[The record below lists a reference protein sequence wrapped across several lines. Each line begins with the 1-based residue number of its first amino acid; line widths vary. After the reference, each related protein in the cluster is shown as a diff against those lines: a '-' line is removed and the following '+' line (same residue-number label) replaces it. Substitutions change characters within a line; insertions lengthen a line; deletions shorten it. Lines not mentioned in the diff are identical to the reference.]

1 MKTITK
7 NTEKSLID
15 EFIVTLKKDVLK
27 KKGENKRY
35 SLVLTGGESP
45 INLYRKFVE
54 YKIDWSNIDLF
65 WGDERYVSQ
74 NSKSSNYKLAYNTFI
89 KKIKINKKNLFP
101 VKTEINSA
109 IKSSKNY
116 SNLIKNYFKNK
127 TISFDCFLLGMGND
141 GHIASIFP
149 YSVELKKKFISKP
162 VYRRDFTRITLG
174 LNIINDSK
182 KTILWLNNKFKS
194 KKFNKLKTLGKAI
207 PLNMLNK
214 KKTIVYKVE

>member
-15 EFIVTLKKDVLK
+15 EFIVSLKKDVLK
-27 KKGENKRY
+27 KKKGNKRF

-54 YKIDWSNIDLF
+54 YNIDLSNIDLF
-65 WGDERYVSQ
+65 WGDERFVSQ
-74 NSKSSNYKLAYNTFI
+74 NSKNSNYKLSYDTFI

-101 VKTEINSA
+101 VKTEMNNA

-116 SNLIKNYFKNK
+116 SNLIKKYFKNK
-127 TISFDCFLLGMGND
+127 NISFDCFLLGMGND

-149 YSVELKKKFISKP
+149 YSVELKKKFISRP
-162 VYRRDFTRITLG
+162 VYRKDFTRITLS
-174 LNIINDSK
+174 LNVINNSK
-182 KTILWLNNKFKS
+182 KTILWLHNKSKS
-194 KKFNKLKTLGKAI
+194 KKFNKLRISGKAI
-207 PLNMLNK
+207 PLNKLNK
-214 KKTIVYKVE
+214 KRTIVYKVE